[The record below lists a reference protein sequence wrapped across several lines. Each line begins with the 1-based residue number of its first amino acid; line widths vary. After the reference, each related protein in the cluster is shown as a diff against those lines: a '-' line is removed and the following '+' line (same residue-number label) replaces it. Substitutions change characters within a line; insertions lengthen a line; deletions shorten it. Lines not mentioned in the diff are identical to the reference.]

1 MSALRRSPESRQKFF
16 YAASAAESRSIMK
29 KLNWGIIAAG
39 GIADRRMIPAMMK
52 NEKTHIVAVMDAS
65 IQTAQKIAQKYGV
78 DYYYD
83 NEDALL
89 KHDEIDAVYIASP
102 VYCHKQQAFKA
113 ADAGKDILLE
123 KPIALNAKEA
133 DEIVN
138 YCREKGVR
146 IAAGF
151 MMRFST
157 MHRKIKE
164 LIDGGAIGQLVY
176 TDAQFTCWY
185 PEIEGAWRQYKNKS
199 GGGALMDMGM
209 HLVDLT
215 QYITGSKI
223 KSVAAFIENIRFSYE
238 VEDSSSLLVR
248 YDNGMI
254 GNLNAYFNI
263 PDSAAR
269 WQLSFFGTRGRIIG
283 ETTIGQEDG
292 GRLLV
297 ISEDEEKQ
305 YDAQQDVA
313 VAREEIITGEYGDL
327 FEFELESFT
336 DSIVNGKPL
345 VCDAQQAV
353 YCHKVTD
360 AAYKSSAD
368 GRFINIE

>member
-1 MSALRRSPESRQKFF
+1 
-16 YAASAAESRSIMK
+16 MK

-52 NEKTHIVAVMDAS
+52 NEKAHIVAVMDS
-65 IQTAQKIAQKYGV
+65 SAQKAKEIAQKYGV
-78 DYYYD
+78 EYCYD
-83 NEDALL
+83 NEDELL
-89 KHDEIDAVYIASP
+89 KHDEIDAIYIASP

-123 KPIALNAKEA
+123 KPIALDAKEA
-133 DEIVN
+133 EEIVS
-138 YCREKGVR
+138 YCKEKGVR
-146 IAAGF
+146 LAAGF

-164 LIDGGAIGQLVY
+164 LIDSGAIGQLVC

-185 PEIEGAWRQYKNKS
+185 PEIEGAWRQYKGKS

-269 WQLSFFGTRGRIIG
+269 WQISFFGTRGRIIG

-305 YDAQQDVA
+305 YIAQQDVS
-313 VAREEIITGEYGDL
+313 VAKEEIITGEYGDL

-368 GRFINIE
+368 GRFIVIE

>member
-1 MSALRRSPESRQKFF
+1 MLPA
-16 YAASAAESRSIMK
+16 MK
-29 KLNWGIIAAG
+29 KFSGAQV
-39 GIADRRMIPAMMK
+39 
-52 NEKTHIVAVMDAS
+52 VAVMDSDITAAKRAAS
-65 IQTAQKIAQKYGV
+65 KYDI

-83 NEDALL
+83 NEEELL
-89 KHDEIDAVYIASP
+89 AHKEIDAVYIASP
-102 VYCHKQQAFKA
+102 VFCHKAQAMMA
-113 ADAGKDILLE
+113 ADAGKHILLE
-123 KPIALNAKEA
+123 KPIALNAEEA
-133 DEIVN
+133 KEIVD
-138 YCREKGVR
+138 YCAKKNVR
-146 IAAGF
+146 LAAGF
-151 MMRFST
+151 MMRFAT

-164 LIDGGAIGQLVY
+164 MLDEGAIGQLVY

-185 PEIEGAWRQYKNKS
+185 PEIEGAWRQYKSQS

-215 QYITGSKI
+215 QYLTGSKI
-223 KSVAAFIENIRFSYE
+223 TSVAAFIENIRFSYE

-269 WQLSFFGTRGRIIG
+269 WQISFFGTRGRIIG

-297 ISEDEEKQ
+297 ISEDEEKK
-305 YDAQQDVA
+305 YNAQQDVS
-313 VAREEIITGEYGDL
+313 VAKEEIITGEHGGL

-336 DSIVNGKPL
+336 DSVLNGEPF

-360 AAYKSSAD
+360 AAYKSATD
-368 GRFINIE
+368 NKFIYIE

>member
-1 MSALRRSPESRQKFF
+1 
-16 YAASAAESRSIMK
+16 MK

-39 GIADRRMIPAMMK
+39 GIADRRMLPAMVK
-52 NEKTHIVAVMDAS
+52 NEKANIIAVMDTDLKVAERV
-65 IQTAQKIAQKYGV
+65 AQKYGV
-78 DYYYD
+78 ENFYD
-83 NEDALL
+83 NEDELLAL
-89 KHDEIDAVYIASP
+89 DRVDTIYIASP
-102 VYCHKQQAFKA
+102 VYCHKEQAFKA
-113 ADAGKDILLE
+113 ADAGKNILLE
-123 KPIALNAKEA
+123 KPIAMNAAEA
-133 DEIVN
+133 QEIVD
-138 YCREKGVR
+138 YCKDKGVR
-146 IAAGF
+146 LAAGF

-185 PEIEGAWRQYKNKS
+185 PEIEGAWRQYKDKS

-215 QYITGSKI
+215 QYITGSRI
-223 KSVAAFIENIRFSYE
+223 KNVAAFIENIRFSYE

-269 WQLSFFGTRGRIIG
+269 WQISFFGTRGRIIG

-297 ISEDEEKQ
+297 ISEDEEKS
-305 YDAQQDVA
+305 YVAQQDVS
-313 VAREEIITGEYGDL
+313 VAKEEIVTGEYGDL
-327 FEFELESFT
+327 FDFELESFT

-360 AAYKSSAD
+360 AAYKSSVD
-368 GRFINIE
+368 GRFIDIE

>member
-1 MSALRRSPESRQKFF
+1 
-16 YAASAAESRSIMK
+16 MK
-29 KLNWGIIAAG
+29 KLKWGILAAG
-39 GIADRRMIPAMMK
+39 GIADRRMLPAMK
-52 NEKTHIVAVMDAS
+52 KFSGAQIVAVMDSDITAAKRVAS
-65 IQTAQKIAQKYGV
+65 KYGI
-78 DYYYD
+78 DNYYD
-83 NEDALL
+83 KAEELL
-89 KHDEIDAVYIASP
+89 AHKEIDAVYIASP
-102 VYCHKQQAFKA
+102 VYCHKDQAMMA
-113 ADAGKDILLE
+113 ADAGKHILLE
-123 KPIALNAKEA
+123 KPIALNAEQA
-133 DEIVN
+133 QEIVD
-138 YCREKGVR
+138 YCRKKNVR
-146 IAAGF
+146 LAAGF
-151 MMRFST
+151 MMRFAT

-164 LIDGGAIGQLVY
+164 MLDEGAIGQLVY

-185 PEIEGAWRQYKNKS
+185 PEIEGAWRQYKNQS

-215 QYITGSKI
+215 QYLTGSKI
-223 KSVAAFIENIRFSYE
+223 TSVAAFIENIRFSYE

-269 WQLSFFGTRGRIIG
+269 WQISFFGTRGRIIG

-297 ISEDEEKQ
+297 ISEDKEKE
-305 YDAQQDVA
+305 YNAQQDVS
-313 VAREEIITGEYGDL
+313 VAKEEIISGEYGDL

-336 DSIVNGKPL
+336 DSVINGEPF

-360 AAYKSSAD
+360 AAYRSAAD
-368 GRFINIE
+368 NKFINVE

>member
-1 MSALRRSPESRQKFF
+1 MQK
-16 YAASAAESRSIMK
+16 RK
-29 KLNWGIIAAG
+29 WGILAAG
-39 GIADRRMIPAMMK
+39 GIADRRMLPVMK
-52 NEKTHIVAVMDAS
+52 KFSGAQVIAVMDSDIATAKRVAS
-65 IQTAQKIAQKYGV
+65 KY
-78 DYYYD
+78 DIENYYD
-83 NEDALL
+83 NEEELL
-89 KHDEIDAVYIASP
+89 AHEEIDAVHIASP
-102 VYCHKQQAFKA
+102 VCYHKSQAIMA
-113 ADAGKDILLE
+113 ADAGKHILLE

-133 DEIVN
+133 QEIVD
-138 YCREKGVR
+138 YCKKKNVR
-146 IAAGF
+146 LAAGF
-151 MMRFST
+151 MMRFAT

-164 LIDGGAIGQLVY
+164 MLDEEVIGQLIY

-185 PEIEGAWRQYKNKS
+185 PEIEGAWRQYKGKS

-209 HLVDLT
+209 HLVDLI

-223 KSVAAFIENIRFSYE
+223 TSVAAFIENIRFSYE

-269 WQLSFFGTRGRIIG
+269 WQISFFGTRGRIIG

-297 ISEDEEKQ
+297 ICEDEEKD
-305 YDAQQDVA
+305 YNAQQDVS
-313 VAREEIITGEYGDL
+313 VAKEEIITGEYGDL

-336 DSIVNGKPL
+336 DSVINGKPF

-360 AAYKSSAD
+360 AAYKSATD
-368 GRFINIE
+368 KKFINIE